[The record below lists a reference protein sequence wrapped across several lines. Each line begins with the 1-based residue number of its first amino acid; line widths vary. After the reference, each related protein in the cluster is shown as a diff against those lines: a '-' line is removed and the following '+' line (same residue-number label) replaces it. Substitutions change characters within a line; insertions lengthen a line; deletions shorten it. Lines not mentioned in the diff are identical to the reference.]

1 MNLKKLN
8 QTELD
13 QRMKSLAQRER
24 HLLHEVLLTI
34 KEIDARR
41 SFLDMGFG
49 SLFDYLVQCVGY
61 SEGSAQR
68 RIDAARLIREIP
80 EVAAKIQSGEIKLN
94 QISLVQ
100 KASREVYKA
109 QSLKVTSQQKLEVIN
124 SLHNKNHSLSQQ
136 QVAAFFDLPVLQTP
150 HQTVQADESVRIEL
164 TLSKELHAKIQ
175 HAQEL
180 LSHAVP
186 TRDLALFLEYL
197 ADKVIKQKTILSL
210 EANRSEPKINMK
222 LEGRGETGESSKVS
236 VAEVSAG
243 TATVAVG
250 NLPRRPSLKIAKQ
263 IRGREKCCQ
272 YVDPTTGSRCRS
284 TWKLQVDHKRS
295 FWAGGNHQPENLQ
308 MLCAGHNKIKYR
320 NEARVRYLS

>member
-1 MNLKKLN
+1 MNLRKMN

-13 QRMKSLAQRER
+13 QRMKSLAQQER

-41 SFLDMGFG
+41 GFLEMGYG
-49 SLFDYLVQCVGY
+49 SLFDYLVQGVGY

-80 EVAAKIQSGEIKLN
+80 EVATKIQSGEIKLN

-109 QSLKVTSQQKLEVIN
+109 QSLKVTAQQKLEAIN
-124 SLHNKNHSLSQQ
+124 GLQNKNHAQSQQ
-136 QVAAFFDLPVLQTP
+136 QIAAFFDLPVLQTS
-150 HQTVQADESVRIEL
+150 HQTIQADESVRVEL

-186 TRDLALFLEYL
+186 TRDLVQFLEYL
-197 ADKVIKQKTILSL
+197 SEKVIKQKAGQNPAKSQENIKRRVD
-210 EANRSEPKINMK
+210 NRTVREPSI
-222 LEGRGETGESSKVS
+222 
-236 VAEVSAG
+236 AHSAS
-243 TATVAVG
+243 TATVAARAIS
-250 NLPRRPSLKIAKQ
+250 RRPSLTVAKQ
-263 IRGREKCCQ
+263 IRTGQKCCQ
-272 YVDPTTGSRCRS
+272 YVDPKTGKRCHS
-284 TWKLQVDHKRS
+284 TWQLQVDHKQS
-295 FWAGGNHQPENLQ
+295 YWAGGNHQPENLQ
-308 MLCAGHNKIKYR
+308 LLCAGHNKMKYR
-320 NEARVRYLS
+320 TESGLRLLS